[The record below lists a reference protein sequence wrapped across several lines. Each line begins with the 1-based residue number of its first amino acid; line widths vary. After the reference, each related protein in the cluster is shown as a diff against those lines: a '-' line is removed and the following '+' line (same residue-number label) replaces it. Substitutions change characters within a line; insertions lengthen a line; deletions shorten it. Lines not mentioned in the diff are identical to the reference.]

1 MTDTTL
7 NLILA
12 LFAFVG
18 SHLLMSS
25 SFIRTPLRAKIGK
38 WPFTI
43 VYSIISFVTFYAILQ
58 TYGQMD
64 STDMW
69 DVPTG
74 LKHLSLT
81 LMLLAILFII
91 HGALT
96 VNPGTFAM
104 EQAGLKNPAKGVH
117 KITRH
122 PVSWGIILWGISHV
136 LANSDLRGLLL
147 FSAMAALSFLGAMN
161 IDRKRQAEFG
171 DSWQNYANT
180 TSFFP
185 FQALFQKHNSLNKS
199 DLSWIKISLSII
211 IYGSILW
218 AHSMLFGVDVIPV
231 LSGS

>member
-25 SFIRTPLRAKIGK
+25 SFIRTPLRAKIGQ

-43 VYSIISFVTFYAILQ
+43 IYSIISFGAFYAVLQ

-64 STDMW
+64 ATDLW

-74 LKHLSLT
+74 LRHLSLT
-81 LMLLAILFII
+81 LMFFAIILII
-91 HGALT
+91 HG
-96 VNPGTFAM
+96 TFSISPSAIGM
-104 EQAGLKNPAKGVH
+104 EQAGLKNPAKGIH

-122 PVSWGIILWGISHV
+122 PVSWGIIIWGISHI

-147 FSAMAALSFLGAMN
+147 FSAMAALSFFGAMN
-161 IDRKRQAEFG
+161 IDRKRKEEFG
-171 DSWQNYANT
+171 DNWENYANT
-180 TSFFP
+180 TSFIP
-185 FQALFQKHNSLNKS
+185 FQALLQNRTSLNKF
-199 DLSWIKISLSII
+199 DLSWIKISLSIL

-218 AHSMLFGVDVIPV
+218 AHPILFGVDVIPV
-231 LSGS
+231 FSIS